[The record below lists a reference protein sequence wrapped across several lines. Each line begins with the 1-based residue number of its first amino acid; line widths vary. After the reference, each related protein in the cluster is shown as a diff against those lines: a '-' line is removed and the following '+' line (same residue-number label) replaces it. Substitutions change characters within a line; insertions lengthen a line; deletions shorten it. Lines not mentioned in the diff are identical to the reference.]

1 MRSLAGI
8 DPGTN
13 GFDQLEAIV
22 NEYENW
28 IERQENR
35 IAGLSPRLQ
44 ETAEAH
50 MTQCAEAAQRMRDG
64 LSLLNSDPQIRRAF
78 ELANLAML
86 TQQVRSRREA
96 RAASFDQDTSTLF
109 FAEPYEVL
117 DLNSSRAQE
126 SHWRAFQ
133 IAFILASLRSTA
145 DPGDSNRERV
155 ELIWFPTGGGKT
167 EAYLGLAAFSIFLR
181 RLRNPADTGVQALM
195 RYTLR
200 LLTAQQFQ
208 RASRLVCAMEF
219 VRRQNTGRIGRR
231 RNIDRYLVGGINNA
245 EHAG

>member
-1 MRSLAGI
+1 
-8 DPGTN
+8 
-13 GFDQLEAIV
+13 
-22 NEYENW
+22 
-28 IERQENR
+28 
-35 IAGLSPRLQ
+35 
-44 ETAEAH
+44 
-50 MTQCAEAAQRMRDG
+50 MRDG
-64 LSLLNSDPQIRRAF
+64 LAFLKSDTQISPAF

-86 TQQVRSRREA
+86 AQQVRSRREA
-96 RAASFDQDTSTLF
+96 RTATFDQATSALLF
-109 FAEPYEVL
+109 TEAYEAV
-117 DLNSSRAQE
+117 DLNSERARA

-145 DPGDSNRERV
+145 DASDAERERV

-181 RLRNPADTGVQALM
+181 RLRNRTDTGVQALM

-219 VRRQNTGRIGRR
+219 VRRQHAAAMGAGKISIG
-231 RNIDRYLVGGINNA
+231 IWIGGSTTP
-245 EHAG
+245 